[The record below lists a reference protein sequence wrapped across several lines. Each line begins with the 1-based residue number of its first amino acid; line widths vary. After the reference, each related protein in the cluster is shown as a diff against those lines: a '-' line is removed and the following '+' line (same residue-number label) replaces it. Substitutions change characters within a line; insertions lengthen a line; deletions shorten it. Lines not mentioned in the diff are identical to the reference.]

1 MKIAVL
7 DPASGIAGDM
17 FIGALIDNGLDK
29 AWLERLPS
37 TLGLDGVAVRIADV
51 RRSGVHCV
59 KVDFDIPPQPHGRA
73 VSEIHRLIDAAKIPD
88 KVSRSAHAAF
98 EAIAAVEA
106 AIHSVAPDD
115 LHLHEVGSVDAILD
129 IVGSIWGLELLGV
142 ERIYN
147 TKVSLGDG
155 NVKTAH
161 GLLPVPA
168 PATIRLLEGFN
179 VRHGP
184 PASGELTTPTGAAL
198 LRVLSK
204 GAPPNEYTPRSSGY
218 GAGARDIPGQLNALR
233 IIVGEAAV
241 EGRDHNHHHH
251 HEHVHTEHLHVL
263 SADIDDMSPEE
274 LAGAADILRAEGA
287 LDVVL
292 LHTTMKKGRLGTRV
306 EALVQTSD
314 LARIEGKIFQ
324 QFTTLGVKT
333 FDVVRNALER
343 ESRLV
348 RFDGRDIRVKVATL
362 PDGSRRAKPEFDDL
376 RRVAEETARP
386 LSEIRSEVMKVL
398 NGLDA
403 GASSGARV

>member
-17 FIGALIDNGLDK
+17 FIGALIDVGLDR
-29 AWLERLPS
+29 AWLEQLPA
-37 TLGLDGVAVRIADV
+37 TLGLDGVAVKIADV
-51 RRSGVHCV
+51 QRSAVRCV

-73 VSEIHRLIDAAKIPD
+73 VSEIHRLIDAVPIPQ
-88 KVSRSAHAAF
+88 KVARLAHAAF
-98 EAIAAVEA
+98 EGIAAIESE
-106 AIHSVAPDD
+106 IHGVTPDE
-115 LHLHEVGSVDAILD
+115 LHLHEVGAVDAILD
-129 IVGSIWGLELLGV
+129 IIGSIWGVEQLGI

-147 TKVSLGDG
+147 TRVALGDG
-155 NVKTAH
+155 TVKTAH
-161 GLLPVPA
+161 GVLPVPA
-168 PATIRLLEGFN
+168 PATIRLLEGFA

-184 PASGELTTPTGAAL
+184 PGSGELTTPTGAAL
-198 LRVLSK
+198 IRVLSK
-204 GAPPNEYTPRSSGY
+204 GAPPQEYVPRRSGY
-218 GAGARDIPGQLNALR
+218 GAGTSDIHGQLNALR
-233 IIVGEAAV
+233 MILGEAAA
-241 EGRDHNHHHH
+241 EEHQHHHH

-274 LAGAADILRAEGA
+274 LAGAADLLRAEGA

-314 LARIEGKIFQ
+314 LARLEGKIFQ

-333 FDVVRNALER
+333 FDVVRSALQR
-343 ESRLV
+343 ESTLV

-362 PDGSRRAKPEFDDL
+362 PDGTRRAKPEFDDL

-386 LSEIRSEVMKVL
+386 VAEIRAAVMKSL
-398 NGLDA
+398 NGSD
-403 GASSGARV
+403 GVTSGARGLQ

>member
-1 MKIAVL
+1 MKIAIL

-17 FIGALIDNGLDK
+17 FLGALVDVGLDK

-37 TLGLDGVAVRIADV
+37 TLGLSDVRVRIEDV
-51 RRSGVHCV
+51 QRAGVRCV

-73 VSEIHRLIDAAKIPD
+73 VSEIHRLIDTLKIPE
-88 KVSRSAHAAF
+88 KVARSAHAAF
-98 EAIAAVEA
+98 EVIATIEA
-106 AIHSVAPDD
+106 AIHGVAPDE
-115 LHLHEVGSVDAILD
+115 LHLHEVGAVDAILD
-129 IVGSIWGLELLGV
+129 IIGSIWGIEQVGI

-147 TKVSLGDG
+147 TKVALGDG
-155 NVKTAH
+155 TVKTAH

-184 PASGELTTPTGAAL
+184 PGSGELTTPTGAAL

-204 GAPPNEYTPRSSGY
+204 GAPPQEYSPLRSGY
-218 GAGARDIPGQLNALR
+218 GAGTRDIHGQLNALR
-233 IIVGEAAV
+233 IILGEATL
-241 EGRDHNHHHH
+241 DHSDHEQHHR
-251 HEHVHTEHLHVL
+251 EHVHTEHLHVL

-274 LAGAADILRAEGA
+274 LAGAADVLRAEGA

-306 EALVQTSD
+306 EALVQSSD
-314 LARIEGKIFQ
+314 LARLEEKIFL

-333 FDVVRNALER
+333 FDVVRKALMR

-376 RRVAEETARP
+376 RRVAEETSRP
-386 LSEIRSEVMKVL
+386 LAEIRSEVMNTL
-398 NGLDA
+398 NETNLESSA
-403 GASSGARV
+403 GRGE

>member
-1 MKIAVL
+1 MKIAIL

-17 FIGALIDNGLDK
+17 FLGALVDVGLDK
-29 AWLERLPS
+29 AWLERLPA
-37 TLGLDGVAVRIADV
+37 TLGLSDVGVRIEDV
-51 RRSGVHCV
+51 QRSGVRCV

-73 VSEIHRLIDAAKIPD
+73 VSEIHRLIDTLKIPE
-88 KVSRSAHAAF
+88 KVARSAHAAF
-98 EAIAAVEA
+98 EVIAAIEG
-106 AIHSVAPDD
+106 AIHGVAPEE
-115 LHLHEVGSVDAILD
+115 LHLHEVGAVDAILD
-129 IVGSIWGLELLGV
+129 IIGSIWGVELVGI

-147 TKVSLGDG
+147 TKVALGDG
-155 NVKTAH
+155 TVKTAH

-184 PASGELTTPTGAAL
+184 PGSGELTTPTGAAL

-204 GAPPNEYTPRSSGY
+204 GVPPQEYRPMRSGY
-218 GAGARDIPGQLNALR
+218 GAGTRDIHGQLNALR
-233 IIVGEAAV
+233 IILGEATL
-241 EGRDHNHHHH
+241 DHGDHDYHH
-251 HEHVHTEHLHVL
+251 HERVHTEHLHVL

-274 LAGAADILRAEGA
+274 LAGAADVLRAEGA

-306 EALVQTSD
+306 EALVQSSD
-314 LARIEGKIFQ
+314 LARLEEKIFL

-333 FDVVRNALER
+333 FDVVRKALMR

-362 PDGSRRAKPEFDDL
+362 PDGTQRAKPEFDDL
-376 RRVAEETARP
+376 RRVAEETSRP
-386 LSEIRSEVMKVL
+386 LAEIRSEVMNTL
-398 NGLDA
+398 NETNLE
-403 GASSGARV
+403 SSAARGN

>member
-17 FIGALIDNGLDK
+17 FIGALVDIGLDR

-37 TLGLDGVAVRIADV
+37 TLGLDGVTVRIADV
-51 RRSGVHCV
+51 QRSSVRCV

-73 VSEIHRLIDAAKIPD
+73 VSEIHRLIDTLKIPE
-88 KVSRSAHAAF
+88 KVARSAHAAF
-98 EAIAAVEA
+98 EAIASIESE
-106 AIHSVAPDD
+106 IHGVTPDE
-115 LHLHEVGSVDAILD
+115 LHLHEVGAVDAILD
-129 IVGSIWGLELLGV
+129 VIGSIWGVELLGI

-147 TKVSLGDG
+147 TRVSLGDG
-155 NVKTAH
+155 SVKTAH

-168 PATIRLLEGFN
+168 PATIRLLEGFS

-184 PASGELTTPTGAAL
+184 PGSGELTTPTGAAL

-204 GAPPNEYTPRSSGY
+204 GAPPQEYIPKRSGY
-218 GAGARDIPGQLNALR
+218 GAGTRDIKGQLNALR
-233 IIVGEAAV
+233 IILGEAAV
-241 EGRDHNHHHH
+241 DRHEHHHHH

-274 LAGAADILRAEGA
+274 LAGAADVLRAEGA

-292 LHTTMKKGRLGTRV
+292 LHTTMKKGRVGTRV
-306 EALVQTSD
+306 EALVQSSD
-314 LARIEGKIFQ
+314 LARLEEKIFQ

-343 ESRLV
+343 ESRMV

-362 PDGSRRAKPEFDDL
+362 PDGTRRAKPEFDDL

-386 LSEIRSEVMKVL
+386 LAEIRSAVMKAL

-403 GASSGARV
+403 GTSGVAGV

>member
-17 FIGALIDNGLDK
+17 FIGALVDVGLDK

-37 TLGLDGVAVRIADV
+37 TLGLNGVGVRIADV
-51 RRSGVHCV
+51 QRSGVRCV

-73 VSEIHRLIDAAKIPD
+73 VSEIHRLIDAAAIPET
-88 KVSRSAHAAF
+88 VARSAHAAF
-98 EAIAAVEA
+98 DAIAAIES
-106 AIHSVAPDD
+106 AIHGVAPDE
-115 LHLHEVGSVDAILD
+115 LHLHEVGAVDAILD
-129 IVGSIWGLELLGV
+129 IIGSLWGVEMLGI

-155 NVKTAH
+155 TVKTAH
-161 GLLPVPA
+161 GMLPVPA

-184 PASGELTTPTGAAL
+184 PGSGELTTPTGAAL

-204 GAPPNEYTPRSSGY
+204 GAPPQEYSPRRSGY
-218 GAGARDIPGQLNALR
+218 GAGTRDIHGQLNALR
-233 IIVGEAAV
+233 IIVGDAAI
-241 EGRDHNHHHH
+241 DSHDHHHH
-251 HEHVHTEHLHVL
+251 QHEHMHTEHLHVL

-274 LAGAADILRAEGA
+274 LAGAADVLRAEGA

-314 LARIEGKIFQ
+314 LARLEEKIFL

-362 PDGSRRAKPEFDDL
+362 PDGTQRAKPEFDDL
-376 RRVAEETARP
+376 RRVAEETSRP
-386 LSEIRSEVMKVL
+386 LAEIRSEVMSAL
-398 NGLDA
+398 YEIDSGSSA
-403 GASSGARV
+403 GRGK

>member
-17 FIGALIDNGLDK
+17 FIGALVDVGLDK

-37 TLGLDGVAVRIADV
+37 TLGLDGVGVRIADV
-51 RRSGVHCV
+51 QRSAVHCV

-73 VSEIHRLIDAAKIPD
+73 VSEIHRLIDAVKIPE
-88 KVSRSAHAAF
+88 KVARSAHAVF
-98 EAIAAVEA
+98 EAIAAIEA
-106 AIHSVAPDD
+106 EIHGVAPDD
-115 LHLHEVGSVDAILD
+115 LHLHEVGAVDAILD
-129 IVGSIWGLELLGV
+129 IVGSIWGVELLGI

-155 NVKTAH
+155 TVKTAH

-179 VRHGP
+179 VQHGP
-184 PASGELTTPTGAAL
+184 PGSGELTTPTGAAL

-204 GAPPNEYTPRSSGY
+204 GSPPQEYVPRRSGY
-218 GAGARDIPGQLNALR
+218 GAGTRDIHGQLNALR
-233 IIVGEAAV
+233 VILGEAAV
-241 EGRDHNHHHH
+241 DHHDHTHHHH
-251 HEHVHTEHLHVL
+251 REHVHTEHLHVL

-274 LAGAADILRAEGA
+274 LASAADLLRAEGA

-314 LARIEGKIFQ
+314 LARLEEKILLH
-324 QFTTLGVKT
+324 FTTLGVKT
-333 FDVVRNALER
+333 FDVVRNALVR

-362 PDGSRRAKPEFDDL
+362 PDGTQRAKPEFDDL
-376 RRVAEETARP
+376 RRVAEETSRP
-386 LSEIRSEVMKVL
+386 LAEIRSEVMSAL
-398 NGLDA
+398 NETDA
-403 GASSGARV
+403 DSSSARGQ